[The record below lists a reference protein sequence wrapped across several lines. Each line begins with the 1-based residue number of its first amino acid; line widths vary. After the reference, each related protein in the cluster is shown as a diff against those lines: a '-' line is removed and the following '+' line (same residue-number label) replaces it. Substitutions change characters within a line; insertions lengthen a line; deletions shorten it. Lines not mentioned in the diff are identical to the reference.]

1 MQESSDILLCQEW
14 KYQDLIFSVV
24 FVTGR
29 WQRKSFF
36 FSSAVVT
43 AQRKV
48 TDCFWQVANRVQSRV
63 SAKGKCLCSL
73 RAFAGGHTSITD
85 GTGRARQVAQRE
97 KPTAAKWNCSHEKER
112 KKKIK

>member
-1 MQESSDILLCQEW
+1 M
-14 KYQDLIFSVV
+14 

-29 WQRKSFF
+29 WQRRSSS

-63 SAKGKCLCSL
+63 SAKDKCFYSL
-73 RAFAGGHTSITD
+73 YAFAEGLTSVTD
-85 GTGRARQVAQRE
+85 GPGRAGLVR
-97 KPTAAKWNCSHEKER
+97 
-112 KKKIK
+112 

>member
-1 MQESSDILLCQEW
+1 M
-14 KYQDLIFSVV
+14 

-29 WQRKSFF
+29 WQRKSSS

-63 SAKGKCLCSL
+63 SAKDKCFYSL
-73 RAFAGGHTSITD
+73 YAFAEGHTSVTD
-85 GTGRARQVAQRE
+85 GPGRAGLVR
-97 KPTAAKWNCSHEKER
+97 
-112 KKKIK
+112 